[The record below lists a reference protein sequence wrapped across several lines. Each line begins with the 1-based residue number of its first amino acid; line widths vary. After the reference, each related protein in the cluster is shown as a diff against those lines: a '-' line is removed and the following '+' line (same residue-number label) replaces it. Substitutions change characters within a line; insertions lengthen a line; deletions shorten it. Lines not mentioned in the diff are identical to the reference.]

1 MKEMAK
7 ATDKQLA
14 KLLRDKFSQEHKL
27 SHARD
32 FARYQAG
39 QRQVYSDRQWVWNGS
54 WEEAYYSL
62 DPKVVEAVAKYE
74 QEFTVLRSIVA
85 RIKNLNTI
93 YATHRWS
100 RFYLVPAGHIH
111 SSMECHSCYPD
122 TQYAWLPELSG
133 DTEAEAVAAEG
144 EILCTF
150 CFPSAP
156 VAWTEG
162 IGRRTKEERDAKAA
176 EKAARLAAKA
186 AKSLSLDGS
195 VVEISAPA
203 SETSHYS
210 RWKEFKTLRAAELW
224 LVEAYT
230 HQNRDIAPEE
240 RRWVFSAPDAYSPEN
255 VDKVVGMVAAKVGK
269 PVEEVEAAL
278 VKKALA
284 KVNKA

>member
-1 MKEMAK
+1 MKELAK
-7 ATDKQLA
+7 ATDKRLE
-14 KLLRDKFSQEHKL
+14 KLMRDKFLQEHTI
-27 SHARD
+27 STAQDSIRV
-32 FARYQAG
+32 RAG
-39 QRQVYSDRQWVWNGS
+39 QRQVYSDRQWAWDGS
-54 WEEAYYSL
+54 WEEAYNSL

-74 QEFTVLRSIVA
+74 HELSVLRTITDEIAS
-85 RIKNLNTI
+85 LNAI
-93 YATHRWS
+93 YAEHRWS

-111 SSMECHSCYPD
+111 SSMFCHSCYPD

-162 IGRRTKEERDAKAA
+162 IGRRTKEQQDAKAA

-203 SETSHYS
+203 SDTNRYS

-224 LVEAYT
+224 LVEAYC

-240 RRWVFSAPDAYSPEN
+240 RSWVFSAPDAYSPEN

-278 VKKALA
+278 IKKALA
-284 KVNKA
+284 KIRKA